1 MVSKFILVFSG
12 IWRGV
17 SLCSKIKLTLVSVK
31 LKLQNEIQETKKRIS
46 AKKGKETKKGKK
58 GGEKNTVRRE
68 IYTVLNMACK
78 HFKV

>member
-31 LKLQNEIQETKKRIS
+31 LKLQNEIQETKKRFPQ
-46 AKKGKETKKGKK
+46 KKEKKQKRGKK
-58 GGEKNTVRRE
+58 EGRKTQ
-68 IYTVLNMACK
+68 
-78 HFKV
+78 